1 MSAGNF
7 TSERLFR
14 EKFNLKISTLTVK
27 DAITIGE
34 IGIFLGRQRK
44 LPIAIEVRIGNW
56 IVFRICLPGSK
67 PDNIEWINRKA
78 EVVKSTQNSSMFER
92 ISALERGV
100 DWFKEH
106 NVTDETH
113 AIHGGAVPLFT
124 DEGFKG
130 ILIISGLSQE
140 EDHLLAVE
148 VITEFLALVEK

>member
-1 MSAGNF
+1 MATGDFSSKQIFNQ
-7 TSERLFR
+7 EQ
-14 EKFNLKISTLTVK
+14 NLKLPSLTNN
-27 DAITIGE
+27 DAIE
-34 IGIFLGRQRK
+34 IGQIALALGTQKK